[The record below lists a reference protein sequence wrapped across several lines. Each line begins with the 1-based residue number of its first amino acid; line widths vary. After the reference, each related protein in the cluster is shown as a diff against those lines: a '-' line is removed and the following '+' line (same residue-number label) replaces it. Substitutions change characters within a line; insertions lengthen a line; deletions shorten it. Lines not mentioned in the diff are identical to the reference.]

1 MSRQLLAQIVPQ
13 DWERGKKS
21 SGEDG
26 DQAGDTT
33 GFQRVRL
40 LQSISDLF
48 NRPVLNRQ
56 TATTSAVAIA
66 CNGAIQSSGVG
77 SGQIQPMRYAELT
90 IKARV
95 TFNINSAGPAYV
107 YVYRTVG
114 AIPGNGA
121 APGVGDVIVG
131 GDAFLGGPTSNG
143 VNQMGAFSFLDTGLD
158 VTKRYRYY
166 LAVKGPNTNTLN
178 LISNSQILVMERA

>member
-13 DWERGKKS
+13 HWERSEKS
-21 SGEDG
+21 DG
-26 DQAGDTT
+26 QAGDQT
-33 GFQRVRL
+33 GYQRVRL

-56 TATTSAVAIA
+56 TATTSAVAIV

-90 IKARV
+90 IKARI

-107 YVYRTVG
+107 YVYRTLG
-114 AIPGNGA
+114 AIPANGA
-121 APGVGDVIVG
+121 APGGADVIVG
-131 GDAFLGGPTSNG
+131 GDAFVGGPTSNG
-143 VNQMGAFSFLDTGLD
+143 VNQVGAFSFLDSGLD
-158 VTKRYRYY
+158 VTKQYRYY